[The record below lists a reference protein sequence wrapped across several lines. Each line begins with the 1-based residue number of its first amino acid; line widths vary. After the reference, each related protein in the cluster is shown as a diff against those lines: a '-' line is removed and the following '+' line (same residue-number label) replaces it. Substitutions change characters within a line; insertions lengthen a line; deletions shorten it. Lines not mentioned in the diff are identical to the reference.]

1 MYLFIYY
8 PSKQGMCVF
17 LFPAISLT
25 PGAGGWLDGWMDELI
40 VVSKGLNFRLV
51 SEGPSVLLISYL
63 YIFGW
68 VPPPNPTIQVILS
81 CHFG

>member
-1 MYLFIYY
+1 M
-8 PSKQGMCVF
+8 
-17 LFPAISLT
+17 
-25 PGAGGWLDGWMDELI
+25 DGWMDELI

-81 CHFG
+81 CHFC